1 MASESWARSSLE
13 REPAKNEPR
22 VLADGAD
29 PSAFHIDIYLL
40 SRCVTYLLHYTGGPS
55 RRCPLLY
62 SVERTLVAPAREA
75 GRGTETVA
83 TGMHLAAGPSEPA

>member
-40 SRCVTYLLHYTGGPS
+40 SRCVTYLLSTLLEDVMPLSAALLRGARS
-55 RRCPLLY
+55 RG
-62 SVERTLVAPAREA
+62 ARA
-75 GRGTETVA
+75 RGAQRPETVA